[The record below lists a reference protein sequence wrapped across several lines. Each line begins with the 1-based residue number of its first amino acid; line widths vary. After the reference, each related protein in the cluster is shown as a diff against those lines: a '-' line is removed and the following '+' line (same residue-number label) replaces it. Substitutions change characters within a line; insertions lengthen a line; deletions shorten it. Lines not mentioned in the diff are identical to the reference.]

1 MRSRGSAV
9 AWDVGVV
16 LVVAMSLFLLLGQ
29 FWRPLGIFV
38 LAYYT
43 SGIFLLGNTPGVCLF
58 AAARSSRR
66 YGDPAGTNW
75 AAAKSAAV
83 KAKMRTLL
91 DSARRS
97 REDDA
102 KQVNAD

>member
-1 MRSRGSAV
+1 
-9 AWDVGVV
+9 
-16 LVVAMSLFLLLGQ
+16 
-29 FWRPLGIFV
+29 
-38 LAYYT
+38 
-43 SGIFLLGNTPGVCLF
+43 VCLF

-75 AAAKSAAV
+75 AVAKSAAV

-97 REDDA
+97 REGDA
-102 KQVNAD
+102 KQVNAE